1 MLGLIAGATVG
12 IGLGSVTGIIPGVH
26 SNTVA
31 GAVLSSEAVLLP
43 VIGTDALAGLLFAM
57 LVTHTFIDAVP
68 SAFLGVPD
76 PDTAVSVLPLHALCL
91 EGRGEEAVRLSAL
104 GSVLGILAGIPVA
117 VCALLFLPPL
127 QPYLDWGTGLILISI
142 MGLFILLAEAPGRC
156 FLVFLFSGALG
167 TFAMHYSFLCWSTG
181 GPSAVL
187 LPLLAGL
194 FGLPVLL
201 FSKKGIFPEQ
211 HPCTVCLERGELS
224 RSTLAGTAA
233 GVVVG
238 WLPGLSNSAA
248 NGLLSPFLLKKNNR
262 EAYILASSAANT
274 CNIMIGV
281 AALTALS
288 RTRNGVMAALA
299 SFEFP
304 PVYALFAVGAIAG
317 CVAYVITI
325 GLSRRVGVLSGLDSR
340 FLNRAVLGGII
351 FLCAV
356 LTGPFGL
363 FILLIA
369 TLIGITPDL
378 FEIPRVACIGAITV
392 PVILFTLGFSVA

>member
-1 MLGLIAGATVG
+1 MLGLVAGTVVG
-12 IGLGSVTGIIPGVH
+12 IGLGSATGIIPGIH

-43 VIGTDALAGLLFAM
+43 VIGTETVAGLLFAM
-57 LVTHTFIDAVP
+57 LVTHTFVDAVP

-104 GSVLGILAGIPVA
+104 GSVLGILGGIPVA
-117 VCALLFLPPL
+117 VCALFLLPPL

-142 MGLFILLAEAPGRC
+142 MGLFIILSESPGRC
-156 FLVFLFSGALG
+156 LLVFLVSGALG
-167 TFAMHYSFLCWSTG
+167 TFAMRYSFLCWSTG

-194 FGLPVLL
+194 FGIPVLL
-201 FSKKGIFPEQ
+201 FSKTGIFPEQ
-211 HPCTVCLERGELS
+211 HPCSVSLERDELS
-224 RSTLAGTAA
+224 RGTLAGTAA

-304 PVYALFAVGAIAG
+304 PVYALFAVGAISG
-317 CVAYVITI
+317 CAAYIITI
-325 GLSRRVGVLSGLDSR
+325 ALSRRVGVLSGLDSQSI
-340 FLNRAVLGGII
+340 NRCVLAGVI
-351 FLCAV
+351 FLCVV

-363 FILLIA
+363 LVLLLA
-369 TLIGITPDL
+369 TLIGITPNL
-378 FEIPRVACIGAITV
+378 FEIPRVVSIGAITV
-392 PVILFTLGFSVA
+392 PVILFTLGFPVA